1 VGPGLSS
8 WTTRRTRVIGGGAE
22 VLVLCYHAVSES
34 WPADLSVTTAQLREQ
49 LELLVHRGYR
59 SATLHDAV
67 TAPSPSR
74 RTLVVT
80 FDDAYLSVLE
90 LAHPI
95 LNSLGIRGTVFAVT
109 DFVDEDKPLDWPGID
124 HWRDGPHE
132 AELRGLSWTQLEQLA
147 SAGWEIGSHTCTHPR
162 LTQLDDAALAC
173 ELRDSRAACERALGR
188 ACRSLAYPYGD
199 FDARVAAAA
208 EEAGYE
214 TAATLP
220 ERLPKRSTALAWP
233 RIGVY
238 HPDSLG
244 RFRLKVSPTIRRLR
258 TTFARAEPFV
268 RA

>member
-1 VGPGLSS
+1 LVSNPSTHPCLTPRDAGG
-8 WTTRRTRVIGGGAE
+8 GGGA
-22 VLVLCYHAVSES
+22 
-34 WPADLSVTTAQLREQ
+34 
-49 LELLVHRGYR
+49 
-59 SATLHDAV
+59 
-67 TAPSPSR
+67 
-74 RTLVVT
+74 
-80 FDDAYLSVLE
+80 
-90 LAHPI
+90 
-95 LNSLGIRGTVFAVT
+95 
-109 DFVDEDKPLDWPGID
+109 
-124 HWRDGPHE
+124 
-132 AELRGLSWTQLEQLA
+132 
-147 SAGWEIGSHTCTHPR
+147 
-162 LTQLDDAALAC
+162 
-173 ELRDSRAACERALGR
+173 LRDSRAACERALGR

-258 TTFARAEPFV
+258 TTFARAEAFV